1 MMHVCLFLY
10 HPQVILKERE
20 ERKQKRLLEE
30 RGLLPEQG
38 SEPVVDAAEEEQ
50 CNVSNTT
57 GENKHFKRLNGFEV
71 SQM

>member
-50 CNVSNTT
+50 CNVSNAT
-57 GENKHFKRLNGFEV
+57 GENKHFKRLNGSEV

>member
-1 MMHVCLFLY
+1 MFLFLRCMSFLH

-50 CNVSNTT
+50 CDVSNAT
-57 GENKHFKRLNGFEV
+57 GENKHLRD
-71 SQM
+71 